1 MGSVFQN
8 RFAHLSAALFAACAL
23 ALGAQEGD
31 PVLENLTAQ
40 TGIAKG
46 TLNPGKRGI
55 QLRAKPRVMIIPI
68 DDKETTKYG
77 MIDAWQ
83 QHFVERRLRRAKD
96 EKFDLVILEI
106 NTYGGSVDA
115 CRRINA
121 AIANCP
127 VPVIAYV
134 KDIAFSGGA
143 LISLGSQMVVM
154 TPTSQVGGAKVIT
167 LFGDLPEGMRQKEDA
182 LIRADVISLCEA
194 NRLKSADG
202 MTGHPIPIAVGMVNS
217 DAEVYE
223 TNDVQKRFMLGE
235 EMETLKVKPDIVKK
249 WKNKS
254 AILSLAANE
263 AINVGFA
270 SGLARDY
277 DELYLGLGIAP
288 SYIDTADVTAAER
301 VARFLSNP
309 IWSVLLVLI
318 GLVALVWELKSPG
331 HGVGYI
337 VFAFCLGIFFW
348 LQVFADNAGL
358 IEILLFG
365 LGAAIIAVEVFILP
379 TFGAGLFV
387 GFGLVVLSLILAFVP
402 EGVDIWK
409 VFQGRASS
417 SDVLLLKEGLFWATL
432 TVLILV
438 GTVITGLVKGA
449 KLPGLSRLALQAE
462 VRSTS
467 TDYDEVAVATA
478 GAVPQAARGSEID
491 ALIGQ
496 TADTETVLRPAGK
509 VRLAGA
515 TYDAVSEGDYVDAGL
530 KVVVLRV
537 SAGTLVVRA
546 V

>member
-1 MGSVFQN
+1 MEYRIKTPLLLAAIFSVLVYC
-8 RFAHLSAALFAACAL
+8 RSHCAE
-23 ALGAQEGD
+23 QPD
-31 PVLENLTAQ
+31 PIRDNIMQT

-55 QLRAKPRVMIIPI
+55 NLRPAPKVMIIPI
-68 DDKETTKYG
+68 DDKESTKYG

-83 QHFVERRLRRAKD
+83 QHYVERRLRRAKD

-115 CRRINA
+115 CRRINT

-154 TPTSQVGGAKVIT
+154 TPSSQVGGAKVIT
-167 LFGDLPEGMRQKEDA
+167 LFGDLPDGLRQKEDA
-182 LIRADVISLCEA
+182 LIRADVISLCDA
-194 NRLKSADG
+194 NRLKSPDG
-202 MTGHPIPIAVGMVNS
+202 KLGYPVPIAVGMVNS
-217 DAEVYE
+217 DAEVIE
-223 TNDVQKRFMLGE
+223 VNDTQNRFLLGNE
-235 EMETLKVKPDIVKK
+235 YDALKVKPDIVKK
-249 WKNKS
+249 WKSKGT
-254 AILSLAANE
+254 IMSLAANE
-263 AINVGFA
+263 AVNVGFA
-270 SGLARDY
+270 SGLAADY
-277 DELYLGLGIAP
+277 EQLYLGLGVTPAF
-288 SYIDTADVTAAER
+288 IDVAEVTPAER
-301 VARFLSNP
+301 IARFLSNP

-337 VFAFCLGIFFW
+337 VFAFCLGFFFW

-379 TFGAGLFV
+379 TFGVGLFV
-387 GFGLVVLSLILAFVP
+387 GFALVILSLILAFVP
-402 EGVDIWK
+402 EGVDLWK
-409 VFQGRASS
+409 VLQGRASNG
-417 SDVLLLKEGLFWATL
+417 DVQLLKEGLFWATL
-432 TVLILV
+432 TILILV
-438 GTVITGLVKGA
+438 GSVITGLVKGA
-449 KLPGLSRLALQAE
+449 KLPGLSRMALQTE
-462 VRSTS
+462 MRSTT
-467 TDYDEVAVATA
+467 TDFDAAAVG
-478 GAVPQAARGSEID
+478 GAVLPRENERE
-491 ALIGQ
+491 ALIGK

-509 VRLAGA
+509 VRLAGT
-515 TYDAVSEGDYVDAGL
+515 TYDAVSEGDYVDAGA